1 MSNDYKVYT
10 TRDMCRTLL
19 QHLQTSDIPGLD
31 AILEETEAML
41 ARGKTDLPISTCF
54 AAGRSDKRLLQRLL
68 KKGSDP
74 NETDRNGRT
83 ALVCGFSFLA

>member
-31 AILEETEAML
+31 DILVETEAML

-54 AAGRSDKRLLQRLL
+54 AASRSDKQLLQRLL

-74 NETDRNGRT
+74 NETDSNGRT
-83 ALVCGFSFLA
+83 ALVCRFSFLA